1 MKNMLRM
8 LDTETKRY
16 VFVEMFIALKNNNF
30 DELEDIAK
38 RAKKLAS
45 WEELITRFH

>member
-1 MKNMLRM
+1 MKKILKM

-16 VFVEMFIALKNNNF
+16 VFVEMFIALKNGDY

-45 WEELITRFH
+45 WEQLITRFH